1 MNNRISFA
9 PRIAFALLV
18 LVTLGCGASSQAV
31 ATEAATSAPKAVP
44 TAIPDLSTARI
55 PVYDLP
61 KGFEE
66 IPGEEF
72 DAGFP
77 VADKELQP
85 ENVFAYVNGSEFQ
98 MVMGMN
104 FLLTEETDR
113 AGFDLALSQPELA
126 LREIV
131 RSMNGDNVYQEE
143 LTNVLEGVGEG
154 QIAMTMLTDVKDL
167 PMRVNI
173 GLFRRGVV
181 GGMIMSMTMV
191 GQQESISLRELAKLF
206 DKRIQESIAAAQ

>member
-1 MNNRISFA
+1 MENTRNNRTSFA

-18 LVTLGCGASSQAV
+18 LVTLGCGASSQAA
-31 ATEAATSAPKAVP
+31 ATEAATSAPTAAP

-72 DAGFP
+72 EAGFP
-77 VADKELQP
+77 VSGKELQP
-85 ENVFAYVNGSEFQ
+85 ETVFAYVNGREFQ

-104 FLLTEETDR
+104 FLLTKEMDR
-113 AGFDLALSQPELA
+113 AGFDLALTQPEQA

-131 RSMNGDNVYQEE
+131 RSMNGDTVYQEE
-143 LTNVLEGVGEG
+143 LPNVLDGIGEG
-154 QIAMTMLTDVKDL
+154 QIAMTMLTGVEDL
-167 PMRVNI
+167 PMRVKI
-173 GLFRRGVV
+173 GLFRRGLS
-181 GGMIMSMTMV
+181 G
-191 GQQESISLRELAKLF
+191 A
-206 DKRIQESIAAAQ
+206 

>member
-1 MNNRISFA
+1 MENTRNNRTSFA

-18 LVTLGCGASSQAV
+18 LVTLGCGASSQAA
-31 ATEAATSAPKAVP
+31 ATEAATSAPTAAP

-72 DAGFP
+72 
-77 VADKELQP
+77 E
-85 ENVFAYVNGSEFQ
+85 
-98 MVMGMN
+98 
-104 FLLTEETDR
+104 
-113 AGFDLALSQPELA
+113 AGFDLALTQPEQA

-131 RSMNGDNVYQEE
+131 RSMNGDTVYQEE
-143 LTNVLEGVGEG
+143 LPNVLDGIGEG
-154 QIAMTMLTDVKDL
+154 QIAMTMLTDVEDL

-181 GGMIMSMTMV
+181 GGMILSMTMT

-206 DKRIQESIAAAQ
+206 DKRIQESIAAAE

>member
-1 MNNRISFA
+1 MNNQISFA

-31 ATEAATSAPKAVP
+31 ATEASTSAPTAVP
-44 TAIPDLSTARI
+44 TAIP
-55 PVYDLP
+55 
-61 KGFEE
+61 
-66 IPGEEF
+66 GEEF
-72 DAGFP
+72 EAGFP
-77 VADKELQP
+77 VSGKELQP
-85 ENVFAYVNGSEFQ
+85 ETVFAYVNGSEFQ

-154 QIAMTMLTDVKDL
+154 QIAMTMLTDVRDL
-167 PMRVNI
+167 PC
-173 GLFRRGVV
+173 
-181 GGMIMSMTMV
+181 
-191 GQQESISLRELAKLF
+191 A
-206 DKRIQESIAAAQ
+206 